1 MSKRYDQQRRTIA
14 KAAYSLRK
22 KGATNN
28 EIAERLGIS
37 VEQVPARV
45 KLGERLADAGI

>member
-28 EIAERLGIS
+28 EIAEQLGID
-37 VEQVPARV
+37 VKVVPARV
-45 KLGERLADAGI
+45 ELGERLADAGI